1 MNPSLE
7 PYFSMEKL
15 DHKISRERIGIEVQK
30 MAFAASS
37 DPVLCFSYLVNFGL
51 FHVVFKL
58 PPTLRESN
66 TEHLFQFGTYQL
78 FRCSGEKSRELLKD
92 REIPQEALA
101 ALRRAAGS
109 FPFLPAPM
117 LSFRFDP

>member
-1 MNPSLE
+1 MNSSLE
-7 PYFSMEKL
+7 SYFLIQEKI

-58 PPTLRESN
+58 PPTLCESK
-66 TEHLFQFGTYQL
+66 TERLIQLGT
-78 FRCSGEKSRELLKD
+78 
-92 REIPQEALA
+92 
-101 ALRRAAGS
+101 
-109 FPFLPAPM
+109 
-117 LSFRFDP
+117 